1 MNVPEPPDI
10 KGFTAYNVRRGD
22 EIVLTTTDKQKAQ
35 NFAMSIAGT
44 VEEVQATDATMFS
57 EEVVQ

>member
-10 KGFTAYNVRRGD
+10 TKYTVYAVKRND
-22 EIVLTTTDKQKAQ
+22 ETVLTTTDKQKAQ
-35 NFAMSIAGT
+35 NYAMSIAGT
-44 VEEVQATDATMFS
+44 VEEIQSVEPATS